1 MPIIDGKQVDY
12 HAFIEPIE
20 TCDCCKT
27 KTTILKECKVCDKFV
42 CSECLN
48 SNAQTECCISCSDN

>member
-20 TCDCCKT
+20 TCDCCKN
-27 KTTILKECKVCDKFV
+27 K
-42 CSECLN
+42 N
-48 SNAQTECCISCSDN
+48 NNP